1 ARPGIFVVAGV
12 ASRMNLPKGERA
24 IVDIAKLTDYCLN
37 PEHARGKHKA
47 RVFAAALELTADRAA
62 ELRSALLEAAVA
74 AEAVATDQDQYGQ
87 RYVVD
92 STMEG
97 VSGSVVVRSTWII
110 RAGEDF
116 PRLTS
121 CFVA

>member
-1 ARPGIFVVAGV
+1 
-12 ASRMNLPKGERA
+12 MKLPNGERA
-24 IVDIAKLTDYCLN
+24 IVDVAKLTDYCLN
-37 PEHARGKHKA
+37 AEHARGKHKA
-47 RVFAAALELTADRAA
+47 RVFAAALELTADRAD

-74 AEAVATDQDQYGQ
+74 AEAVATDQDHYGQ

-92 STMEG
+92 FTMKG
-97 VSGSVVVRSTWII
+97 VAGSVVVRSTWII